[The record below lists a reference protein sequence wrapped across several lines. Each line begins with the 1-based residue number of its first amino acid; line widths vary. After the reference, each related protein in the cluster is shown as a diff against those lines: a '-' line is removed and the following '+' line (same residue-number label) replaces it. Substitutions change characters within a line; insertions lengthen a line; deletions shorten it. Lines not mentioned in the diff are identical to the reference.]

1 MTDKPKSDL
10 SESLLI
16 IHGAIT
22 RALKVAAENSELY
35 KRQLPDRNTLD
46 GFAMFIDCFTAILNG
61 HHLSEDDI
69 AFPYFKD
76 KLPEMPFS
84 RLMMEHQEMHG
95 ILKQIDRANSQ
106 IKSAD
111 KVVEGMAE
119 LRTQFAK
126 MQQIWY
132 PHINSEETHLCSDC
146 VCSVITLTDQER
158 LNKKLSEHSRRNS
171 KPATLVLPFLLY
183 NMAKK
188 ERERISAEM
197 PWIVTRFL
205 VPVVWKKKWLPMQ
218 PFLIK

>member
-95 ILKQIDRANSQ
+95 ILKQIARANSQ
-106 IKSAD
+106 IN
-111 KVVEGMAE
+111 
-119 LRTQFAK
+119 
-126 MQQIWY
+126 QQIKLLREWLNCVHNL
-132 PHINSEETHLCSDC
+132 PKCSK
-146 VCSVITLTDQER
+146 SGILILIQR
-158 LNKKLSEHSRRNS
+158 KLIC
-171 KPATLVLPFLLY
+171 AVTV
-183 NMAKK
+183 
-188 ERERISAEM
+188 SA
-197 PWIVTRFL
+197 R
-205 VPVVWKKKWLPMQ
+205 
-218 PFLIK
+218 